1 MRHVPGIMKKFI
13 LNIFAVAGLALAAQG
28 HPLLQDAMWV
38 QFEPTDVRV
47 AINVS
52 LREISVAQ
60 NLSTNSSS
68 GGFAAL
74 SDGVLA
80 RQGDYVQ
87 AHLKVSAGNNLLS
100 GTMIKFTCPPSIGE
114 PEQTFFQY
122 ELVYPFTGPPPAEVT
137 LENEMLK
144 GLPYAIGTPWNVSY
158 VIRAKRAGDD
168 SATTWLLGYEQ
179 PATIPTGWDNASV
192 PTTVAASTVAA
203 AKSQNW
209 RTFCEY
215 LRHGIMHILTG
226 WDHLLFVSAL
236 VLATR
241 SFLEMIKVIAAFTL
255 AHSLTLALSVFGI
268 FRLPAYV
275 VEPVIALSIVFVALE
290 NLFWPQRAHSRIRLA
305 VAFGFGLVHG
315 LGFAGG
321 LLDAMADLPAIGTW
335 IALGAFS
342 LGVEIGH
349 QVVVLPLFGLLALSH
364 HKMSDTARTAFL
376 RYSTSA
382 ISVCGVYY
390 LFVAV
395 HEQFFIP

>member
-1 MRHVPGIMKKFI
+1 MRHLLGIMKKFI
-13 LNIFAVAGLALAAQG
+13 LNILTVAGVALAAQG

-38 QFEPTDVRV
+38 QFEPSVV
-47 AINVS
+47 HLAINVS
-52 LREISVAQ
+52 LREISIAQ

-68 GGFAAL
+68 DGL

-80 RQGDYVQ
+80 RHGDYVL

-100 GTMIKFTCPPSIGE
+100 GAMVKFTRPPAIGG

-137 LENEMLK
+137 FENDMLK
-144 GLPYAIGTPWNVSY
+144 GLPYAMGTPWNVSY
-158 VIRAKRAGDD
+158 VIRAKRAGDN

-179 PATIPTGWDNASV
+179 PATIPTGWENPSSAVS
-192 PTTVAASTVAA
+192 PTP
-203 AKSQNW
+203 KSQGW

-236 VLATR
+236 VIATR
-241 SFLEMIKVIAAFTL
+241 SFWEMVKVIAAFTL
-255 AHSLTLALSVFGI
+255 AHTLTLTLCVFGI
-268 FRLPAYV
+268 FRLPAFI

-290 NLFWPQRAHSRIRLA
+290 NMFWPQRAHSRIRLA

-321 LLDAMADLPAIGTW
+321 LLDAMAGLPAIGTW

-349 QVVVLPLFGLLALSH
+349 QIVVLPLFGLLTLSRHKISDKASAAL
-364 HKMSDTARTAFL
+364 L

-395 HEQFFIP
+395 HEQFFTR

>member
-1 MRHVPGIMKKFI
+1 MRHLIGIMKKFI
-13 LNIFAVAGLALAAQG
+13 LNILAVAGLALAAQG

-38 QFEPTDVRV
+38 QFEPSDVRV

-52 LREISVAQ
+52 LREICVVQ
-60 NLSTNSSS
+60 NLSTNFNSDK
-68 GGFAAL
+68 FAAP

-80 RQGDYVQ
+80 RQSDYVL

-100 GTMIKFTCPPSIGE
+100 GVLVKFIRPPSIGE
-114 PEQTFFQY
+114 LEQTFFQY
-122 ELVYPFTGPPPAEVT
+122 ELVFPFTGPPLAEVT
-137 LENEMLK
+137 FENDMLN
-144 GLPYAIGTPWNVSY
+144 GLPYAIGTPWSVSY
-158 VIRAKRAGDD
+158 VIRAKRAGDN

-179 PATIPTGWDNASV
+179 PATIPTGFENSSLAVSQT
-192 PTTVAASTVAA
+192 P
-203 AKSQNW
+203 KSQGW

-241 SFLEMIKVIAAFTL
+241 SFLEMIKVIAAFTM

-321 LLDAMADLPAIGTW
+321 LLDAMAGLPAIGTW

>member
-1 MRHVPGIMKKFI
+1 MKRLCLKI
-13 LNIFAVAGLALAAQG
+13 LFGVVIAVTAQG

-74 SDGVLA
+74 TDGVLA
-80 RQGDYVQ
+80 RQGDYVL

-100 GTMIKFTCPPSIGE
+100 GAMVKFTRPPSIGG
-114 PEQTFFQY
+114 PEQSFFQY
-122 ELVYPFTGPPPAEVT
+122 ELIYPFTGPPPAEVT
-137 LENEMLK
+137 FENDMLN
-144 GLPYAIGTPWNVSY
+144 GLPYAIGTLWNVSY
-158 VIRAKRAGDD
+158 VIRAKRAGDNF
-168 SATTWLLGYEQ
+168 ATTWLLGYEQ
-179 PATIPTGWDNASV
+179 PATIPTGSDNATA
-192 PTTVAASTVAA
+192 PTTVTDSKVAA

-236 VLATR
+236 VIATR
-241 SFLEMIKVIAAFTL
+241 SFWEMVKVIAAFTL
-255 AHSLTLALSVFGI
+255 AHSFTLMLCVFGI
-268 FRLPAYV
+268 FRLPAFI

-321 LLDAMADLPAIGTW
+321 LLDAMAGLPAIGTW

-349 QVVVLPLFGLLALSH
+349 QIVVLPLFGLLTLSRHKITDNTSTAL
-364 HKMSDTARTAFL
+364 L

-395 HEQFFIP
+395 HEQFFTR